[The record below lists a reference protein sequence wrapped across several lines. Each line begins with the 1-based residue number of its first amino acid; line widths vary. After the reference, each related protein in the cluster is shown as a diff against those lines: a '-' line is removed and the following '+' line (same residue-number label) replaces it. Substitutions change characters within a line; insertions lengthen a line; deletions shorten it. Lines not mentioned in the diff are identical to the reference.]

1 MGRAVSWAGA
11 LDAPGRVEGSMST
24 AREPNRDATN
34 DESFDQIGDRFI
46 VANRSLR
53 QSTRRQRM
61 QSELYSVGDRELTPV
76 QVDTLEMLAT
86 RPEWRVREV
95 ADGLG
100 VDRSTASRTLNP
112 LVETGLATR
121 HTDPDDRRNV
131 VVAVT
136 ATGRRT
142 ATTIRR
148 RRQALMRAVLSKL
161 SPDRRLLLTE
171 LLEEYVEALDGLD
184 DLA

>member
-1 MGRAVSWAGA
+1 
-11 LDAPGRVEGSMST
+11 
-24 AREPNRDATN
+24 
-34 DESFDQIGDRFI
+34 
-46 VANRSLR
+46 
-53 QSTRRQRM
+53 
-61 QSELYSVGDRELTPV
+61 
-76 QVDTLEMLAT
+76 
-86 RPEWRVREV
+86 
-95 ADGLG
+95 
-100 VDRSTASRTLNP
+100 
-112 LVETGLATR
+112 
-121 HTDPDDRRNV
+121 
-131 VVAVT
+131 VAVT